1 MIILI
6 SESTMNDKLID
17 IIEEQ
22 NNNYLGIVALVVTLA
37 LAIFGII
44 QWQIN
49 SKKLHQLKEQA
60 MRESEEKIVKKY
72 DLDQIELL
80 KNKFSQLDSIEA
92 KLSNSIANELFFTVE
107 ELVSSDNLS
116 KDNIASKLLAYLS
129 QLKFVAGKTVDSN
142 FFIKA
147 FSTFILKATTKIY
160 EGNSNY
166 LDKEIIGTIKDI
178 IKILKMDAFWIQVKD
193 YELIKEDLI
202 KVESDFL
209 KALKRTNNDK

>member
-1 MIILI
+1 
-6 SESTMNDKLID
+6 MNDKLID